1 MIYTYIAL
9 GIFGLY
15 SIISTGAYLE
25 EKKAH
30 KRTAIKARKIIDS
43 KDEILENMLEE
54 NARLSLVAKTYRTL
68 VMLTPAE

>member
-9 GIFGLY
+9 GIISLY

-30 KRTAIKARKIIDS
+30 KKTFHQARKIISEDR
-43 KDEILENMLEE
+43 EIMDAMHNENT
-54 NARLSLVAKTYRTL
+54 RLSLIARAYKTLAIVER
-68 VMLTPAE
+68 EK